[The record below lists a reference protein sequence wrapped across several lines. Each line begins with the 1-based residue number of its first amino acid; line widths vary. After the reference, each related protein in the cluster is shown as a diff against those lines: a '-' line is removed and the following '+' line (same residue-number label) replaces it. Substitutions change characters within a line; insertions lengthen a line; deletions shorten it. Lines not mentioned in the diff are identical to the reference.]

1 MKITKNAQS
10 QKASVCSSNHALTVR
25 SSSLTWR

>member
-1 MKITKNAQS
+1 MKITKSIKA

-25 SSSLTWR
+25 SSALTWR